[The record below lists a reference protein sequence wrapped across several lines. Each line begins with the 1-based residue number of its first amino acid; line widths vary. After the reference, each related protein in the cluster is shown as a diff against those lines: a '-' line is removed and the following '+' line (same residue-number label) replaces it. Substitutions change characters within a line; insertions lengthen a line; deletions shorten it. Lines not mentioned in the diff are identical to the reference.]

1 MSIPK
6 DDRSKP
12 FTDYSSFQ
20 DKDHF
25 THVFGFKGQLMDLFG
40 NKRFKVLQRG
50 LIKLIQ
56 SLIFSS
62 EFTKEFHF
70 ENVI

>member
-1 MSIPK
+1 
-6 DDRSKP
+6 
-12 FTDYSSFQ
+12 
-20 DKDHF
+20 
-25 THVFGFKGQLMDLFG
+25 MDLFG
-40 NKRFKVLQRG
+40 NKRLKVLQRG

-56 SLIFSS
+56 SLIFPS